1 MPGRNSR
8 RAVTAAP
15 LRIVSRKSPLALWQ
29 ARFVA
34 RRLQKIHPDLDVD
47 IHGAMTTADRFLH
60 KSLISMGGKGAFV
73 KELEHALLN
82 DEADLAVHSMKDV
95 PAALPAGLSIAAVLR
110 RDDPRD
116 VLLSNRYAAL
126 AELPAGARIGTS
138 SLRRRCQ
145 LNAHCPGLNLTD
157 MRGNLGSRLRK
168 LDEGACDGLILAAA
182 GLRRLGKEDR
192 IRESLDVRQML
203 PAIGQG
209 ALGVETRDDD
219 QRVLRLVRP
228 LNHEPTRRCVNAERA
243 VGRALQGGCHL
254 PIAAYAQEADGEL
267 SLDALAGSPDG
278 ARIERSQVR
287 GPADQGEE
295 LGRRLAQQLLDQGAD
310 VILAEAAKAAAEAAH
325 AAP

>member
-1 MPGRNSR
+1 MPGRNNR
-8 RAVTAAP
+8 RAMTTAP
-15 LRIVSRKSPLALWQ
+15 LRIVARKSPLALWQ

-34 RRLQKIHPDLDVD
+34 GRLQKIHPGLDVE

-95 PAALPAGLSIAAVLR
+95 PAQLPAGLSITAVLP

-116 VLLSNRYAAL
+116 VLLSNRYASL

-145 LNAHCPGLNLTD
+145 LNAHHPGLSLAD

-168 LDEGACDGLILAAA
+168 LDEGACDGLLLAAA

-192 IRESLDVRQML
+192 IRECLDVRKML

-209 ALGVETRDDD
+209 ALGVETRDGD
-219 QRVLRLVRP
+219 QQVLRLVRP
-228 LNHEPTRRCVNAERA
+228 LDHEPTRLCVNAERA
-243 VGRALQGGCHL
+243 VGRTLQGGCHL
-254 PIAAYAQEADGEL
+254 PVAAHAQATGGEL
-267 SLDALAGSPDG
+267 SLSALVGSPDG
-278 ARIERSQVR
+278 ARIERSQTR

-310 VILAEAAKAAAEAAH
+310 IILAEAAATAGAAH
-325 AAP
+325 AAR